1 VLEDLA
7 IEERLDSAIERAM
20 KRPYQLKLARQL
32 DRPKVPTLIESKAP
46 KQLNGPATGVL
57 KVEE

>member
-46 KQLNGPATGVL
+46 KQLDGHATV
-57 KVEE
+57 VP